1 MWIKLGQK
9 ILNIQYEDL
18 IENSVYNIKKMIN
31 FCDLDW
37 DDNCL
42 NHHKNNMPIKTLSLN
57 QANKPIYKT
66 SVNSSKNFEPY
77 LNKIFSN
84 FNWYKKKRPLKKGRF
99 KIKKFI

>member
-1 MWIKLGQK
+1 MIFWNEKLNQK
-9 ILNIQYEDL
+9 ILNIQYESLVED
-18 IENSVYNIKKMIN
+18 SVKNIKKIIN

-66 SVNSSKNFEPY
+66 SVN
-77 LNKIFSN
+77 
-84 FNWYKKKRPLKKGRF
+84 
-99 KIKKFI
+99 